1 MSEIELGKGDYPVKR
16 IVCMVLVLL
25 CVGVVAMAET
35 VPSKN
40 TADMV
45 TVEIDRNLNPN
56 IPTDAGFTVLPIL
69 EEDPEQAE
77 RYAEDITLCQDEIAK
92 LAQNV
97 NQGADIGASAAVEN
111 YFGQVSDAEGNPVRL
126 SEALSAQTL
135 NVHEFMPLTVSHY
148 DSNYGPV
155 VCTFRFK
162 TPYGLD
168 EQVLVLVG
176 IQNGQDQTLGWTAF
190 EGVGTGEEGA
200 IQVEFTPQIM
210 QDVQDRVALLA
221 VVSAGDAPQV

>member
-1 MSEIELGKGDYPVKR
+1 
-16 IVCMVLVLL
+16 
-25 CVGVVAMAET
+25 
-35 VPSKN
+35 
-40 TADMV
+40 
-45 TVEIDRNLNPN
+45 
-56 IPTDAGFTVLPIL
+56 
-69 EEDPEQAE
+69 
-77 RYAEDITLCQDEIAK
+77 
-92 LAQNV
+92 
-97 NQGADIGASAAVEN
+97 
-111 YFGQVSDAEGNPVRL
+111 
-126 SEALSAQTL
+126 
-135 NVHEFMPLTVSHY
+135 MPLTVSHY

-210 QDVQDRVALLA
+210 QDVQNRVALLA
-221 VVSAGDAPQV
+221 VVSAGDAPQA